1 MPRRR
6 VERLN
11 EQLKREISGI
21 VRADVQDPRIG
32 PVTITGVEVT
42 GDLSLARVYVRAL
55 GGDEALESA
64 MEGLE
69 AASPHIRR
77 ILGQDLHLRRIPEL
91 EFRRDR
97 TLEQAMRIESIL
109 SDVRPEE
116 GWDDAEEV
124 AEEAPPGDEDG
135 GDGEASDGP
144 GSAPAPGPGESA
156 S

>member
-77 ILGQDLHLRRIPEL
+77 ILGQELHLRRIPEL

-116 GWDDAEEV
+116 GWDAEGDRSDDA
-124 AEEAPPGDEDG
+124 GDDADRETSK
-135 GDGEASDGP
+135 ES
-144 GSAPAPGPGESA
+144 GSTPGEGSGGRRP
-156 S
+156 